1 MAQLR
6 VLLGFAT
13 APDHTLEETTL
24 AVLDSTKGLYAHPE
38 IYATPPVAKADLA
51 AAQKAFTDAIGAL
64 AQGGTQSTAAKDQA
78 RAALVTPL
86 RQLALY
92 VQQVIQDNA
101 AYDLAELLLSGFD
114 AVSTNRA
121 QTPLATPAIT
131 KIDNTG
137 EGSLTLR
144 VKPSPNARMYE
155 VQKKA
160 DGEADYSA
168 AGMFAS
174 TRGMEVT
181 GLTPGTRYTFRVR
194 AMGGSTGQSD
204 WSDPVSHRSL

>member
-1 MAQLR
+1 MALLR
-6 VLLGFAT
+6 VLIGFAN
-13 APDHTLEETTL
+13 APDHALEETAL
-24 AVLDSTKGLYAHPE
+24 SVLDPVKGLYANPQ
-38 IYATPPVAKADLA
+38 IYGTPPVSKADLA
-51 AAQKAFTDAIGAL
+51 AALKVFTDAIGAL
-64 AQGGTQSTAAKDQA
+64 AQGGSQSTAAKDQA
-78 RAALVTPL
+78 RGALVLLL

-92 VQQVIQDNA
+92 VQQIIQDNA
-101 AYDLAELLLSGFD
+101 AYGLAELLLSGFD

-121 QTPLATPAIT
+121 QTPLAVPSIT
-131 KIDNTG
+131 SIDNTG

-144 VKPSPNARMYE
+144 VKASPNARMYE

-160 DGEADYSA
+160 DGDADFSP

-181 GLTPGTRYTFRVR
+181 GLTPGARYTFRVR
-194 AMGGSTGQSD
+194 ALGGSTGASD